1 MKNERKGGQSSE
13 NCRRKTEEEAGK
25 LGLTRDEEPTGVGQG
40 TRCGGR
46 EPGLEGGREEGQ
58 GAGVPCTGDP
68 NTERKRRTGTTP
80 GNSGRNDQP
89 DHRGL
94 TQRSQAV
101 TTCICMTP

>member
-13 NCRRKTEEEAGK
+13 NYRRKGEEEAGD
-25 LGLTRDEEPTGVGQG
+25 LGLMRDEEPTGGQG

-46 EPGLEGGREEGQ
+46 ELGLEGGWEEGQ
-58 GAGVPCTGDP
+58 GAGVPCTGGP
-68 NTERKRRTGTTP
+68 NAERKRRTATTP
-80 GNSGRNDQP
+80 SSSGHNHQP

-94 TQRSQAV
+94 MQRSQAV